1 MSTKQRQTENEE
13 EKNDEPLS
21 WIGLDVPLWFKILL
35 IILFVMIVLFL
46 AWAMIFDT
54 PSKEERLKSSS
65 MSRSKTL
72 PGMSK
77 VDYGLE

>member
-1 MSTKQRQTENEE
+1 MSTKQRQSEE
-13 EKNDEPLS
+13 EKKDEPLS

-35 IILFVMIVLFL
+35 IIIFVMIVLFL

-54 PSKEERLKSSS
+54 PSKEERLRPSS